1 MDRVAPGQACAR
13 PIRLVNVVKRA
24 CVDRQREEAMP
35 MYEFLLF
42 VHVLAVVIWVGGG
55 VVLNFLG
62 TRLATGGNPVEM
74 AGFMHQIEWIGIRVF
89 TPASAIVLIAGVILT
104 LDAWSFDTLW
114 IGIGIAGFLYSF
126 INGAFLLGPL
136 SGRTGKLMSER
147 GPEDSTVVSN
157 IRRLFVLSRIEL

>member
-1 MDRVAPGQACAR
+1 
-13 PIRLVNVVKRA
+13 
-24 CVDRQREEAMP
+24 

-42 VHVLAVVIWVGGG
+42 LHILAVVIWVGGG

-74 AGFMHQIEWIGIRVF
+74 AGYMHQIEWIGIRVF

-157 IRRLFVLSRIEL
+157 IRRLFLLSRIELVVLIVVVWAMTVKPTL

>member
-1 MDRVAPGQACAR
+1 
-13 PIRLVNVVKRA
+13 
-24 CVDRQREEAMP
+24 

-55 VVLNFLG
+55 IVLNFLG
-62 TRLATGGNPVEM
+62 TRLAAGGNPVEM

-89 TPASAIVLIAGVILT
+89 TPASAIVLIAGVIMT

-157 IRRLFVLSRIEL
+157 IRRLFVLSRIELVVLTVVVWAMTVKPTL